1 MSSHISWVWSLEEK
15 KTACTL
21 HLLKDF
27 TVYHQSKYIY
37 TQNHACSYHTC
48 TQKDLQ
54 AQNDLAKI
62 TNTSI
67 SNSHIVMSSIFWNLN
82 FFLNVQYPQDL
93 HIRFNCQILKLSHFT
108 SKANRNEFI
117 NSNNHVWIFSW
128 YFTNFILSSL
138 GRIGVLLSNINFNKA
153 KLLCLI

>member
-27 TVYHQSKYIY
+27 TVYCQSKYIY
-37 TQNHACSYHTC
+37 TKSCMQQPHVYSWVAYFG
-48 TQKDLQ
+48 
-54 AQNDLAKI
+54 I
-62 TNTSI
+62 WI
-67 SNSHIVMSSIFWNLN
+67 

-93 HIRFNCQILKLSHFT
+93 HIQFNCQMLKLSHFT

-128 YFTNFILSSL
+128 YFTNFVLSSL

-153 KLLCLI
+153 KLLYLL